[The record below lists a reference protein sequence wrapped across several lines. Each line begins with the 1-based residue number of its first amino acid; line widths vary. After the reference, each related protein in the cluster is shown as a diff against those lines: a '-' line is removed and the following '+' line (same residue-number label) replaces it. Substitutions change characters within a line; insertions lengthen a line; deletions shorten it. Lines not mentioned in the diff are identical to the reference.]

1 MALAS
6 KQMWTD
12 PQGTTVATKSSQ
24 LSTVYLLLDSVLDLG
39 ELSLEHEVPESHFL
53 QVSILDSLQLG
64 MV

>member
-6 KQMWTD
+6 KQIWTESRST
-12 PQGTTVATKSSQ
+12 GATKSSQ